1 MFLKQF
7 SKKVTYSVIEEI
19 KVTKI
24 ISKFDVHYNLFT
36 KDLFGLSIMLNLMLN
51 VRNIKER
58 RSIGDYSPVL
68 IGGEKAEQVTT
79 FKGFT
84 LIVSYSGFITWSM
97 CVHKLVSA
105 LRRLRVHG
113 VDKYCVALP

>member
-1 MFLKQF
+1 M
-7 SKKVTYSVIEEI
+7 IEEI

-51 VRNIKER
+51 VKNIKER

-68 IGGEKAEQVTT
+68 IGEKAEQVTT

>member
-51 VRNIKER
+51 VKNIKER

-97 CVHKLVSA
+97 CAQISQCFKKASCPWS
-105 LRRLRVHG
+105 G
-113 VDKYCVALP
+113 

>member
-1 MFLKQF
+1 M
-7 SKKVTYSVIEEI
+7 TYSVIEEI
-19 KVTKI
+19 KVTKR
-24 ISKFDVHYNLFT
+24 ISKFDMHYNLFT

-51 VRNIKER
+51 VKNIKE

-68 IGGEKAEQVTT
+68 ISGEKAEQVTT

-84 LIVSYSGFITWSM
+84 LIASYSGFIMWSM
-97 CVHKLVSA
+97 CVHTLVSA
-105 LRRLRVHG
+105 LRRLSVHG